1 MISSCFDEERNEVIT
16 TMAFPTLISAG
27 PADIFSIRDA
37 LADVLQTVISHED
50 PKAEVKPDS
59 LFIVS
64 EMINTLTNDLE
75 RVQKGGVV

>member
-1 MISSCFDEERNEVIT
+1 MISSCFDKERKEVIL
-16 TMAFPTLISAG
+16 TMAFPTLTSAG
-27 PADIFSIRDA
+27 PADISSIRDA
-37 LADVLQTVISHED
+37 LADVLQRVVSHED

-75 RVQKGGVV
+75 RVQKGGAV